1 MTETEKQLSVDA
13 YPEIIRSF
21 VSESGLPSSW
31 DQITSFPMDG
41 KTTCL
46 INLEVEFQVLGT
58 ARRMLTCPIPDLFP
72 STMTEQNTSV
82 LQNAMVLILW
92 DLLVEQLPPVTDAN
106 TQRLHSEWFG
116 WETPMLAH
124 GIHFG
129 LNGVIEDF
137 LKNHDRLEE
146 EHLIIAAE
154 AAENAKC
161 VARMLKEL
169 VTAIPED
176 AAFLTHDNWC
186 CIDMQER
193 RNDLLEL
200 EISSPRARR

>member
-1 MTETEKQLSVDA
+1 
-13 YPEIIRSF
+13 
-21 VSESGLPSSW
+21 
-31 DQITSFPMDG
+31 
-41 KTTCL
+41 
-46 INLEVEFQVLGT
+46 
-58 ARRMLTCPIPDLFP
+58 MLTCPIPDLFP

-186 CIDMQER
+186 CIC
-193 RNDLLEL
+193 LLYT
-200 EISSPRARR
+200 SPSPRDQRGSRMPSSA